1 MKNQQEQLTE
11 LKEIRNLMERSSR
24 FLSLSGMAGVVV
36 GLFAIIGVVAAYLYL
51 GITPN
56 TAAYYQWI
64 TSPDGQLNP
73 NFSDFLI
80 ADVALVLFSSL
91 LAGFWFAKR
100 KAKKQN
106 LPFWN
111 ATAKRAL
118 SNLAIPI
125 VAGAAY
131 CFVLLYHGQVAFIAP
146 ATLIFYGLALLNTSK
161 YTIDDIGYLG
171 VWQLVLGLL
180 ASFFIDFGLLFWA
193 FGFGVLHMVY
203 GIVIYFKY
211 EK

>member
-1 MKNQQEQLTE
+1 MKKHEEQLTE

-24 FLSLSGMAGVVV
+24 FLSLSGLAGVVV
-36 GLFAIIGVVAAYLYL
+36 GFFAIIGVTAAYLYL
-51 GITPN
+51 GFSIN
-56 TAAYYQWI
+56 TTAYYQWI
-64 TSPDGQLNP
+64 MGPDGRLNA

-80 ADVALVLFSSL
+80 ADVSLVLVFSL
-91 LAGFWFAKR
+91 VAGYWFAKR
-100 KAKKQN
+100 KAKKQG

-111 ATAKRAL
+111 APARRAL
-118 SNLAIPI
+118 SNLAIPV

-131 CFVLLYHGQVAFIAP
+131 CFILLYHGQIAFIAP

-161 YTIDDIGYLG
+161 YTLDDIGYLG

-193 FGFGVLHMVY
+193 FGFGLLHIIY